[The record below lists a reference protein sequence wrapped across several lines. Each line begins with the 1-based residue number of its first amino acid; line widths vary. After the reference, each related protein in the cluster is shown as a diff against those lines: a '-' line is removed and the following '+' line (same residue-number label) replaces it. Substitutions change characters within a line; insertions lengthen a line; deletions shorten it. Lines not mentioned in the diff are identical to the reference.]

1 MDYFDELMN
10 SYNKLKKR
18 SFKLTYLE
26 EETAK
31 PKKAKKAAPKAAQE
45 TPEQKEKKA
54 EGEAQKNAEASLETL
69 TSQAPQVPPG
79 VPRTDEWVNQNVP
92 PVRMFNSD
100 GTINPDG
107 EETNYRLYASK
118 GGETVN
124 PRERVEG
131 AESSTTHGTADV
143 AKGDVIVQGWNG
155 RTTLKRGGNATEQFT
170 KFAMI
175 LLGEKA
181 GGEGADGDETDDREQ
196 GIIDAEARLE
206 ELTNRIGGGE
216 ARKLIDA
223 EAAANYNGVAALVP
237 PDVREQLVAEA
248 KKLVGD
254 VATEQYQNQL
264 KIIDKF
270 CQSQRDGGGE
280 IPEDLQHACKQSLQ
294 YVAGGFA
301 GSLEYKLAYGE
312 TVCIDPD
319 TSKVGGTCQPTVGLK
334 DQVAYSAT
342 KLLDFL
348 QPSSEDAKCD
358 NIRYYVGKAG
368 GKNIVLFAQQAEG
381 ETKEGIVIKPNSLQQ
396 AAINNIIKHCEQA
409 TDDQGEPVWGY
420 EKDSEGNDVLDK
432 DDKKIPATLTSVI
445 DTTFSD
451 QLKNAVK
458 GTLYEIIPSFIL
470 RMDEINA
477 ISNGGGSNRA
487 KNAAIKKA
495 AIEVSD
501 WLREVIN
508 GPKNL
513 DEGGFKK
520 LLEAIATKATARD
533 IPTFFASKIA
543 QDQLAIIKDSELL
556 AKFLVSEAAALQG
569 WMRTNNEGAK
579 DVVHLGLNPK
589 TGGREDNGLLFFN
602 GKQAQD
608 SADKNGS
615 TRQQITIEQ
624 IFSNTPETEHTLLE
638 KRLKRLTGVDEN
650 GEEVSLVKNGK
661 LDRTKQVYV
670 VGFGQKRKTHIGSPK
685 GGESETIERQNEGT
699 GVTPLRPLKGG
710 GYEAEIGG
718 KWVKV
723 KSIEEGFPEKV
734 EDDLFGPHSLDA
746 AGNRIMG
753 DAEKAQ
759 VEYGSTLEA
768 EIKISGN
775 KLIDSQTYVT
785 PDGKTI
791 KSSDPGVIA
800 GGIQQG
806 LKSVL
811 SFSQYTLTHLG
822 NLFFDKDKN
831 SKDLTKPDNRESLR
845 EGVERLGRFARMRKD
860 YNSVVYADDG
870 TATYMTE
877 DEEGNITKGGVAD
890 ESQIRHQ
897 RACQDHLI
905 RNLMNVAYN
914 KNDMSQVLQADG
926 TEEEAGEVLVWAQ
939 NGPIQEILKARNDDA
954 NREPEK
960 SKPQRLTIEI
970 KGYDA
975 VFSVDGTPLMKFS
988 QERNWGGKIEGEEG
1002 KGRAVTRSV
1011 GTFLKGSWTGK
1022 SIKTGKSRGKY
1033 TPPSTT
1039 QNSDIFYEFLKGQ
1052 QVLLEKLLTSST
1064 ERHSFQ
1070 V

>member
-1 MDYFDELMN
+1 
-10 SYNKLKKR
+10 
-18 SFKLTYLE
+18 
-26 EETAK
+26 
-31 PKKAKKAAPKAAQE
+31 
-45 TPEQKEKKA
+45 
-54 EGEAQKNAEASLETL
+54 
-69 TSQAPQVPPG
+69 
-79 VPRTDEWVNQNVP
+79 
-92 PVRMFNSD
+92 MFNSD
-100 GTINPDG
+100 GTINLEG
-107 EETNYRLYASK
+107 EETNYRIYGSK
-118 GGETVN
+118 GSETVYG
-124 PRERVEG
+124 RQEG
-131 AESSTTHGTADV
+131 VSPHTLTGKRDV
-143 AKGDVIVQGWNG
+143 AKGDIIVQGWNG
-155 RTTLKRGGNATEQFT
+155 RTAIIKGGVTLDKFD
-170 KFAMI
+170 KFAMT

-181 GGEGADGDETDDREQ
+181 GGEGADSDETDDREQ

-223 EAAANYNGVAALVP
+223 EAAKNYNGVAALVP
-237 PDVREQLVAEA
+237 PDVREELVAEA

-254 VATEQYQNQL
+254 AATEQYQNQL

-368 GKNIVLFAQQAEG
+368 GKNIVLFAQGDEG

-432 DDKKIPATLTSVI
+432 DGNKIPATLASVI
-445 DTTFSD
+445 DMAFSN
-451 QLKNAVK
+451 QLRNAVK
-458 GTLYEIIPSFIL
+458 GTLYEIIPSFII

-477 ISNGGGSNRA
+477 ITNAGGSNA
-487 KNAAIKKA
+487 TKNAAIRKA

-520 LLEAIATKATARD
+520 LLEAIATDATARD

-543 QDQLAIIKDSELL
+543 KEQLAIIKDSELL
-556 AKFLVSEAAALQG
+556 GKFLVSEAAALQG
-569 WMRTNNEGAK
+569 WMHTNNIGAK

-602 GKQAQD
+602 GDQAQT
-608 SADKNGS
+608 SADLNAS
-615 TRQQITIEQ
+615 IRQQITIEQ

-638 KRLKRLTGVDEN
+638 KRLKRLKGVDEN

-670 VGFGQKRKTHIGSPK
+670 VGFGQKRKSHTGSTK

-710 GYEAEIGG
+710 GYEAEVGG

-734 EDDLFGPHSLDA
+734 VGDLFG
-746 AGNRIMG
+746 G
-753 DAEKAQ
+753 DTTAEDAQ

-768 EIKISGN
+768 DIKISGN
-775 KLIDSQTYVT
+775 LLIDSQTYVT
-785 PDGKTI
+785 PDRKTI
-791 KSSDPGVIA
+791 KSNDPAVIA
-800 GGIQQG
+800 GSIQQG

-860 YNSVVYADDG
+860 YSSVEYADDG
-870 TATYMTE
+870 TAIFVTE
-877 DEEGNITKGGVAD
+877 DEEGNITRTNANTPPTD
-890 ESQIRHQ
+890 EQEKLKSHQ
-897 RACQDHLI
+897 QACQDHLI
-905 RNLMNVAYN
+905 RNLMSVAYN
-914 KNDMSQVLQADG
+914 KNNMSQVLQADG
-926 TEEEAGEVLVWAQ
+926 TEDEAGEVLVWAQ
-939 NGPIQEILKARNDDA
+939 NGPIQEILQARDDDA
-954 NREPEK
+954 KRKPGPRK

-1022 SIKTGKSRGKY
+1022 STVTKKDRNRY
-1033 TPPSTT
+1033 TPSPTT
-1039 QNSDIFYEFLKGQ
+1039 QNSDLFYEFLKGQ
-1052 QVLLEKLLTSST
+1052 QTLLEKLLTSST
-1064 ERHSFQ
+1064 EHHSFQ